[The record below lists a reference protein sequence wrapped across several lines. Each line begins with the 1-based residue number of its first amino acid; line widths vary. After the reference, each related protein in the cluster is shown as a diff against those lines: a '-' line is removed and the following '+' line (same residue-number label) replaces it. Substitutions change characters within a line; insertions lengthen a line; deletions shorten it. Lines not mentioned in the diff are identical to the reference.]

1 MPYFN
6 EWYHPGQQYVKL
18 SVAHDTLCRVY
29 IADLQ
34 AAGVTNLTA
43 LTRQSLQLFYRGQEV
58 PVFAQDSLNGGG
70 LHYFE
75 FIGRRNDGLLDSLL
89 YRQAINPFA
98 HDPTQQ
104 TDSFSSLFTD
114 TSAYFLTWD
123 QTNTQSYSGI
133 ATTNVGGRTPEA
145 SFRYRTI
152 YEYWQSFFQG
162 GGGSFDVNY
171 VLNPDYVTGEG
182 MLSTEYDANSGP
194 LGRNI
199 PTPGYAAV
207 GNPTRIEARIIGVNY
222 CPEHIF
228 SIEVGQVSRHRDT
241 TAFINIGTF
250 GFDYMLPLPPLT
262 IIGIQALGPATD
274 LVDKQR
280 AAWLTVEYDR
290 QFDLGGAQSMLLRN
304 WNHTDTTYLRFYH
317 SEFDSTAYIY
327 DLARKERISALIDG
341 DSLKFLVPGHPS
353 LRDLYFFSDKAIA
366 APDLIAMPAL
376 HNLSDIGAGAEFVI
390 VTHRKFANS
399 AQRYADYRATNNYNQ
414 LSTKVVY
421 VDEIYDEF
429 GYGSLTPWAI
439 KNFCRYALDAWTIKP
454 KHFMLWGKGRNSPRL
469 DNQENYV
476 PTFGTPANDWEYVT
490 NRSYDSIDFVPAA
503 GLGRVSLYNDA
514 QGIDYLNKVMDY
526 EQQPYSATYK
536 NTLLMGGGKILAEQ
550 QGIFD
555 ANVNLVAP
563 LLTGDP
569 MNGNVFWYQKR
580 NNGFDSNNPL
590 TTEQHINAGLGVLHF
605 FGHSAVNLFE
615 LDILEPNRYTN
626 FHKYPFMIALGC
638 SGGNFNEYQ
647 QSYGERTILEKDRG
661 SIAYLGNTTSGFL
674 SPLKDYAKVL
684 YRVMMQEQYGASLG
698 EIFQATIASYASE
711 HFAGQN
717 IYYANNL
724 KQLDLQGDPS
734 VRLKFPLKPDLRM
747 RSADIYFP
755 DGNPRA
761 FDPTF
766 NMNLV
771 VHNDGRSFTDSFAV
785 RITQRLPSGLIHV
798 HNLWYQQPIANTDTL
813 SLTLPNAYGLL
824 SAGFNHFTVE
834 LDVADSIQEIIE
846 DSNNVAEVDQLF
858 FGNLATPLFPAA
870 YAIVGEKTIFL
881 QASAFLMNLAAP
893 IDYSFEIDTT
903 PSFDSPLKRTSSP
916 ISGTAALGQ
925 WPIGF
930 DMTPQQVYYWR
941 VRMSNFY
948 PAQWIV
954 SSFKYIPDVTGWSQS
969 REPQM
974 LENKLED
981 LILDVVNHSWD
992 FGTKREV
999 LHALIQSFGSPGKA
1013 SYFLG
1018 PYGSQGEAGN
1028 GVFCVPID
1036 HKTLVP
1042 LVRATFYGDWLF
1054 SVAPNSPTGPQAVT
1068 TVSQTIAQMQNGDYF
1083 LMATSGNA
1091 RLPNWADDIVMSLE
1105 QVGGSYASLR
1115 AVQDGERLLF
1125 LGVKGGIPGSAI
1137 LIVVPNLAV
1146 TGQYPMHDLQRT
1158 LSAPL
1163 TQGEIKST
1171 VIGPTDSWG
1180 QLTADWAT
1188 RDPFTGDTLTLSVYG
1203 IRNDLSEDL
1212 LRTQLDARSLH
1223 QLSSIDAQTYPRLR
1237 LQAHVRDDLHGT
1249 APQLKKWEVYH
1260 AAVPDLA
1267 IDNSIGAMVPDSIE
1281 EGQPLHVRAF
1291 ARNVTSVVTDSVW
1304 VRFALQK
1311 ADRTVIELGRRRF
1324 PPFLAKEVKSLE
1336 YTTHTAG
1343 RGLEQGEM
1351 TMIIELNP
1359 GEETVEQYHFNN
1371 LYFQPIKVK
1380 TDAIGPLV
1388 DVTIDGKHLMADDI
1402 VSPEPEIVIQIN
1414 DDNSYLPV
1422 SVSDSTF
1429 RIWFGTETIYTNNP
1443 MVTIEG
1449 NDSIE
1454 KGSIRMPEN
1463 KTKLVFKP
1471 GKLADGQYTLAV
1483 QGYDSKGNVASQ
1495 RPYVIQMTVVNQKSI
1510 SQVLPYPNPF
1520 SSACRFAYTLTG
1532 DEKPSRFDIE
1542 IYTITGRL
1550 VKVVDLLAA
1559 GDVHFGYNIT
1569 QYAWDGRDEYGDQ
1582 LANGVYVYKVNTR
1595 FHDQSNVTIRDEGIS
1610 DLFRNGYG
1618 KMYLMR

>member
-6 EWYHPGQQYVKL
+6 EWYRPAQSYVKL
-18 SVAHDTLCRVY
+18 HVAQDGLYRVY
-29 IADLQ
+29 VGDLQ
-34 AAGVTNLTA
+34 TAGVTNLPA
-43 LTRQSLQLFYRGQEV
+43 LTRQSMQLFYRGQEV

-75 FIGRRNDGLLDSLL
+75 FIGRRNDGLVDSLL

-104 TDSFSSLFTD
+104 ADSFSSLFTD

-123 QTNTQSYSGI
+123 QSNTQSYSAI
-133 ATTNVGGRTPEA
+133 TATSFDGRSPVP
-145 SFRYRTI
+145 SFRNRSI
-152 YEYWQSFFQG
+152 YEYFQAFFPG

-182 MLSTEYDANSGP
+182 KVSTEYDPNSGP
-194 LGRNI
+194 LQRYI
-199 PTPGYAAV
+199 QTPGYAAT
-207 GNPTRIEARIIGVNY
+207 GNPTRIATRIIGVNY

-228 SIEVGQVSRHRDT
+228 SIEVDLVPRHRDT

-250 GFDYMLPLPPLT
+250 GFDYTLPLPAQTL
-262 IIGIQALGPATD
+262 IGIQALGPDAD
-274 LVDKQR
+274 LIDKQR
-280 AAWLTVEYDR
+280 AAWITIEYDR
-290 QFDLGGAQSMLLRN
+290 QFDLDGARSVVMRN
-304 WNHTDTTYLRFYH
+304 WNHSDSAYVRIYDAD
-317 SEFDSTAYIY
+317 FDSTAWIY
-327 DLARKERISALIDG
+327 DMTRKERIAALVDG
-341 DSLKFLVPGHPS
+341 DSLKFLVPGHPTA
-353 LRDLYFFSDKAIA
+353 RDLYFYSDKAISS
-366 APDLIAMPAL
+366 PDTIMAPAL
-376 HNLSDIGAGAEFVI
+376 HNLSDVGGGAEFVI

-414 LSTKVVY
+414 LSAKVVY

-429 GYGSLTPWAI
+429 GYGSMTPWAI
-439 KNFCRYALDAWTIKP
+439 KNFCRYALDQWSIKP
-454 KHFMLWGKGRNSPRL
+454 KHFMLWGKGRNAPRD
-469 DNQENYV
+469 DNAANYV
-476 PTFGTPANDWEYVT
+476 PTFGTPGNDWEYVM
-490 NRSYDSIDFVPAA
+490 NGSYDTLDLVPAA
-503 GLGRVSLYNDA
+503 GMGRVSLYNDA
-514 QGIDYLNKVMDY
+514 QGIDYLNKVMDF

-536 NTLLMGGGKILAEQ
+536 DALLMGGGKILAEQ
-550 QGIFD
+550 QGIYD
-555 ANVNLVAP
+555 ANVNLVMP
-563 LLTGDP
+563 LLAGDP
-569 MNGNVFWYQKR
+569 MNANVFWYQKR
-580 NNGFDSNNPL
+580 NNGFDSNSSL

-626 FHKYPFMIALGC
+626 FHKYPFMVALGC
-638 SGGNFNEYQ
+638 SGGNFNEFQ

-698 EIFQATIASYASE
+698 EVLQATIASFGAE
-711 HFAGQN
+711 HFAAQN

-734 VRLKFPLKPDLRM
+734 VRLKFPMKPDLRV

-755 DGNPRA
+755 DGNPKA
-761 FDPTF
+761 IDATF
-766 NMNLV
+766 NVNVIL
-771 VHNDGRSFTDSFAV
+771 HNDGRSFVDSFAV
-785 RITQRLPSGLIHV
+785 RITQRLPSGLIHEHALV
-798 HNLWYQQPIANTDTL
+798 YHQPIANTDTL
-813 SLTLPNAYGLL
+813 VLTLPNTYGLL
-824 SAGFNHFTVE
+824 SAGFNHFTVR
-834 LDVADSIQEIIE
+834 LDATDSIQEIVE

-870 YAIVGEKTIFL
+870 YSIVGEKTLYL

-903 PSFDSPLKRTSSP
+903 PSFDSPFKKSSSP
-916 ISGTAALGQ
+916 MSGTAALGQ

-948 PAQWIV
+948 PAEWIV

-969 REPQM
+969 RQPQM
-974 LENKLED
+974 LENA
-981 LILDVVNHSWD
+981 LDGLTLDDVNQVWD
-992 FGTKREV
+992 FGTKTAL

-1018 PYGSQGEAGN
+1018 AYSSQGEAGN
-1028 GVFCVPID
+1028 GVFCVPIS

-1042 LVRATFYGDWLF
+1042 LVRATFYGDWLY
-1054 SVAPNSPTGPQAVT
+1054 SVAPGSPTGPQAISL
-1068 TVSQTIAQMQNGDYF
+1068 VSQTIAQMQDGDYF
-1083 LMATSGNA
+1083 LLATSGN
-1091 RLPNWADDIVMSLE
+1091 PMVHNWSDDVIRSLE
-1105 QVGGSYASLR
+1105 QVGGSFAAVR
-1115 AVQDGERLLF
+1115 AMQDGERLLF
-1125 LGVKGGIPGSAI
+1125 LGTKGGTPGSAI
-1137 LIVVPNLAV
+1137 SIIEPNLAV
-1146 TGQYPMHDLQRT
+1146 SGQYPMHDLQRT

-1163 TQGEIKST
+1163 TQGEISST
-1171 VIGPTDSWG
+1171 VIGPSSSWER
-1180 QLTADWAT
+1180 LSADWAT
-1188 RDPFTGDTLTLSVYG
+1188 LDPFGGDTLTLSVYG
-1203 IRNDLSEDL
+1203 IRHDLTEDL

-1223 QLSSIDAQTYPRLR
+1223 QLGSIDAQTYPRLR
-1237 LQAHVRDDLHGT
+1237 LQAHARDDLYGT
-1249 APQLKKWEVYH
+1249 APQLKMWEVYH

-1267 IDNSIGAMVPDSIE
+1267 IDNSIGAMAPDSIE
-1281 EGQPLHVRAF
+1281 EGQPLHLRAF
-1291 ARNVTSVVTDSVW
+1291 ARNITSVVSDSVW
-1304 VRFALQK
+1304 VRFALQQ
-1311 ADRTVIELGRRRF
+1311 ADRTVIELGRRHYG
-1324 PPFLAKEVKSLE
+1324 PFLPKEVKSLE

-1343 RGLEQGEM
+1343 RGLVQGEM
-1351 TMIIELNP
+1351 TLIIELNP
-1359 GEETVEQYHFNN
+1359 GEETLEQYHFNN
-1371 LYFQPIKVK
+1371 IYFHPIRVK
-1380 TDAIGPLV
+1380 TDGTGPLV
-1388 DVTIDGKHLMADDI
+1388 DVTIDGKHLMSDDI

-1414 DDNSYLPV
+1414 DDNAYLPV

-1429 RIWFGTETIYTNNP
+1429 RIWFGPETIYTNNP

-1463 KTKLVFKP
+1463 KTKLVFRP

-1483 QGYDSKGNVASQ
+1483 QGYDSKGNVAAQ
-1495 RPYVIQMTVVNQKSI
+1495 RPYVIQMNVVNEKSI

-1532 DEKPSRFDIE
+1532 NEKPTRFDIE

-1550 VKVVDLLAA
+1550 VKVVDLLAT
-1559 GDVHFGYNIT
+1559 GDVHFGHNIT

-1595 FHDQSNVTIRDEGIS
+1595 FHDQSTVIIRDEGIS